1 MLNASKAGFRRLLPL
16 LRPHLRQLMTGGL
29 CMVVYV
35 GSFPVLVSL
44 AGELFPAL
52 GSKDLSRVLQLI
64 AQAVLIF
71 AVQKLAQFGQDSL
84 LAEPALLV
92 SQRLRRELF
101 STLQRVE
108 LGALE
113 KLSAGDLTYRL
124 TEDAD
129 RVSEVLYKTIHD
141 TVPSVLQLLVV
152 LGTML
157 WLDWKLTIAIL
168 LLAPVIVWLISLFGA
183 QVMRATERSQKK
195 VSELAGL
202 LGEAIEGLPLV
213 RAFAAEPWLQDR
225 FEQEISQHRQAR
237 QRTYLLV
244 ALQHPVVGIIEVIGL
259 FAVLGLAAWR
269 IESGDLTIPG
279 LSSYLT
285 GLIVL
290 IDPIAHVTNNFN
302 EFQQGQASLRRL
314 REIEQEPLE
323 PSDPADSVSLGDVKG
338 ALSLESLSFHYVPGQ
353 TVLDRLDLQVP
364 AGSVLAVVGP
374 SGAGKSTLFSL
385 LLRFNTAQQGSILL
399 DGVDISS
406 MRSRELRKRV
416 ALVPQRTTVFSGSI
430 AEAIRVKGALSLES
444 LSFHYVKG
452 QTVLDRLDLQVPA
465 GSVLAV
471 VGPSGAGKS
480 TLFSLLLRF
489 NTAQQGSILLDGV
502 DISSMRSRELRK
514 RVALVPQRTTVFSGS
529 IAEAIRFGR
538 RATHEQ
544 MVSAARL
551 ANADDFIQALP
562 DGYNTKLEER
572 GSNLSG
578 GQLQRIAIARAVLG
592 DPAILLLDE
601 ATSALDAEAEAA
613 VQLGLNRAMADRTV
627 IVIAHRLATVQ
638 EADKIVVLE
647 HGRIVEL
654 GSHAEL
660 MNAYGRY
667 RDLCERQIIRGVEVT

>member
-1 MLNASKAGFRRLLPL
+1 MLKPSQAGFRRLIPL
-16 LRPHLRQLMTGGL
+16 LRPHFRQLLTGGV
-29 CMVVYV
+29 CMLVYV
-35 GSFPVLVSL
+35 GSFPLLVQL
-44 AGELFPAL
+44 AGDLFPAL
-52 GSKDLSRVLQLI
+52 GSRDLNRVMQLI
-64 AQAVLIF
+64 GQGVLIF
-71 AVQKLAQFGQDSL
+71 TVQKLAQFGQDSL
-84 LAEPALLV
+84 LAGPALQV
-92 SQRLRRELF
+92 SQRLRRDLF

-157 WLDWKLTIAIL
+157 WLDWKLSLAIL

-213 RAFAAEPWLQDR
+213 RAFAAEPWLQER
-225 FEQEISQHRQAR
+225 FEQEIDQHRQAR
-237 QRTYLLV
+237 QRTYSLV

-269 IESGDLTIPG
+269 IESGDLTIAG

-290 IDPIAHVTNNFN
+290 IDPIAHVTTNFN

-314 REIEQEPLE
+314 REIEREPRE
-323 PSDPADSVSLGDVKG
+323 PSDPTDAVELGDLKG
-338 ALSLESLSFHYVPGQ
+338 DLSLEALSFRYVDDQP
-353 TVLDRLDLQVP
+353 VLDQLNLQVP

-385 LLRFNTAQQGSILL
+385 LLRFNTAQQGRILL
-399 DGVDISS
+399 DGVDLSC
-406 MRSRELRKRV
+406 MRARDLRQRV
-416 ALVPQRTTVFSGSI
+416 ALVPQRTTVFSG
-430 AEAIRVKGALSLES
+430 
-444 LSFHYVKG
+444 
-452 QTVLDRLDLQVPA
+452 T
-465 GSVLAV
+465 
-471 VGPSGAGKS
+471 
-480 TLFSLLLRF
+480 
-489 NTAQQGSILLDGV
+489 
-502 DISSMRSRELRK
+502 
-514 RVALVPQRTTVFSGS
+514 

-538 RATHEQ
+538 RASDDQ
-544 MVSAARL
+544 VARAARL
-551 ANADDFIQALP
+551 ANADAFIRALP
-562 DGYNTKLEER
+562 DGYNTQLEER

-592 DPAILLLDE
+592 DPAVLLLDE

-613 VQLGLNRAMADRTV
+613 VQLGLKQAMADRTV
-627 IVIAHRLATVQ
+627 LVIAHRLATVQ
-638 EADKIVVLE
+638 EADQIVVLE
-647 HGRIVEL
+647 QGRIVDR
-654 GSHAEL
+654 GTHDAL
-660 MNAYGRY
+660 MQRGGRY
-667 RDLCERQIIRGVEVT
+667 RELCERQFIRDLQNS